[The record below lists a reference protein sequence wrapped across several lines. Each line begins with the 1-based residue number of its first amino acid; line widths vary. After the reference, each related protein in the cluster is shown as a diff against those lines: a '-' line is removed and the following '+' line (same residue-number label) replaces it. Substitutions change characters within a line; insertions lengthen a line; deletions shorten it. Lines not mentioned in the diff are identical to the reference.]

1 MAEAAKIISIAIW
14 RRGVPAVLAACAL
27 LAVGP
32 SGVSFAQQPMPQQQ
46 PQQQQQQFSVEQ
58 ISQLVAPIALYP
70 DNLLAQVLAASTYPL
85 EVVVAGRWAQSNK
98 NVTGQA
104 LEEAMQLQSWD
115 ASVKSLC
122 AVPQVLAMMSEKV
135 EWTQQLGAAYLAQPD
150 DIAIAVQNLRAR
162 ADAAGNLKETN
173 QVKVRRVAAPPPP
186 TTAYLE
192 PPPPEYIVIEPYDPA
207 YLYVPYYDPWVAYGV
222 WPWGPAWRPW
232 FWYPPGYVAVGVI
245 GFGAPIF
252 VGSAI
257 FATYRWGSWGGGVHV
272 NVVNY
277 NKFHRTNIVAT
288 GGNKWQQNS
297 SFAKAANVNFKPGQ
311 GGLKPGAG
319 GQPFVNTKVNAGA
332 AGAGAGAKINAAG
345 QNAAGQNK
353 VTTLNNAAAG
363 NKTNLQ
369 NNALKKTGNPQG
381 FAGINQNANNK
392 IKANTGNTVRT
403 NLANTQR
410 VNAAQSF
417 RAAPAVRPN
426 VSARVPY
433 KK

>member
-27 LAVGP
+27 LTVGP
-32 SGVSFAQQPMPQQQ
+32 TGASFAQQPMPQQQ
-46 PQQQQQQFSVEQ
+46 PQQEAVQQQFSVEQ

-85 EVVVAGRWAQSNK
+85 EVVVAARWAQSNK

-122 AVPQVLAMMSEKV
+122 AVPQVLAMMSEKI
-135 EWTQQLGAAYLAQPD
+135 EWTQQLGTAYLSQPD

-173 QVKVRRVAAPPPP
+173 QVKVRRVSAPPPP
-186 TTAYLE
+186 AVYLE

-207 YLYVPYYDPWVAYGV
+207 YLVVPYYDPFLVYGV
-222 WPWGPAWRPW
+222 WPYAAWRPW
-232 FWYPPGYVAVGVI
+232 YWYPPGYVAVGVI

-257 FATYRWGSWGGGVHV
+257 WATYRWGSWGGGVHV
-272 NVVNY
+272 NVV
-277 NKFHRTNIVAT
+277 KFNQWNRTRIVST
-288 GGNKWQQNS
+288 GGSTQWKQNTA
-297 SFAKAANVNFKPGQ
+297 FAKAATNANFKPGQ
-311 GGLKPGAG
+311 GGLKPGLG
-319 GQPFVNTKVNAGA
+319 GP
-332 AGAGAGAKINAAG
+332 
-345 QNAAGQNK
+345 
-353 VTTLNNAAAG
+353 G
-363 NKTNLQ
+363 NKPATSFSGKSPSGQ
-369 NNALKKTGNPQG
+369 TFQGKPQG
-381 FAGINQNANNK
+381 IAGINSSGGGK
-392 IKANTGNTVRT
+392 PPTGQSFQGKPQGIAGVNPGGGSKTPKVTNSNTVRT

-410 VNAAQSF
+410 VNAGQSF
-417 RAAPAVRPN
+417 RASPGGFKPN
-426 VSARVPY
+426 VSAPRVNATAF
-433 KK
+433 KKK